1 MKKINIK
8 ELAFLTLVVLCLF
21 YWGIFL
27 ENIFE
32 PFAGALIFSVI
43 YLLLLCGRAPKSVR
57 AFACFIMSWGL
68 FFFARKI
75 NADMCEFNA
84 PLLEYGDEISIIEA
98 KFVFGYQTQA
108 VISVVIAVVAYF
120 LGKSKFV
127 TIDR

>member
-8 ELAFLTLVVLCLF
+8 KLAFLTLVVPCLF

-43 YLLLLCGRAPKSVR
+43 YLLLLCGRAPNLFR
-57 AFACFIMSWGL
+57 AIACFIMSWGL
-68 FFFARKI
+68 FFFAKQI
-75 NADMCEFNA
+75 NAEMIEFNA
-84 PLLEYGDEISIIEA
+84 PLLECKDEISIIEA
-98 KFVFGYQTQA
+98 KFIFGYKAQA
-108 VISVVIAVVAYF
+108 IISVVMAVAAYF